1 MKVQEA
7 IDLINNSEEPLYSI
21 YDAEELIQ
29 GKMVKE
35 HQDLDEHRWYSIATR
50 VYEVEDG
57 FVGIRGCYQSFSEM
71 QDWSDI
77 STDCGGVEAFE
88 VKPMPSVYYERK

>member
-1 MKVQEA
+1 MKVQEV

-71 QDWSDI
+71 QMWSDCDVN
-77 STDCGGVEAFE
+77 SEAFE
-88 VKPMPSVYYERK
+88 VKPVADVHYVKV